1 LETQFSKLQVLID
14 LGLTQVQAR
23 VYLALVESGPSRTS
37 VISKASM
44 VARPDVYRTISKLQN
59 IGLVEKIIKKPLQ
72 YQAIPLKKGLSLL
85 LETKTQHYEKVR
97 AETRM
102 LMDTAT
108 IRNSSE
114 TKHLET
120 YQFVFIPKGKTVIE
134 EIKSAIEKAELRVD
148 LILSWK
154 RFSQGI
160 VSIFAESME
169 IAWKKNL
176 KIRFIIGAPP
186 KNKTGE
192 QLIQFCREKP
202 SCQMRFIPHFPKA
215 IFGIY
220 DEKEIF
226 LVLKSKTDLPSSPAL
241 WSKNPTLIALAE
253 DYFDILWLTA
263 MKEPSQT
270 KLA

>member
-1 LETQFSKLQVLID
+1 
-14 LGLTQVQAR
+14 
-23 VYLALVESGPSRTS
+23 
-37 VISKASM
+37 
-44 VARPDVYRTISKLQN
+44 
-59 IGLVEKIIKKPLQ
+59 
-72 YQAIPLKKGLSLL
+72 L

-114 TKHLET
+114 TKQLET
-120 YQFVFIPKGKTVIE
+120 HQFVLVPKGKTVIE
-134 EIKSAIEKAELRVD
+134 KIKSAIEKAELSVD

-169 IAWKKNL
+169 IAWAKNL

-186 KNKTGE
+186 KSKTGE

-202 SCQMRFIPHFPKA
+202 SCQIRFIPHFPKA

-220 DEKEIF
+220 DGKEIF
-226 LVLKSKTDLPSSPAL
+226 IVLKSKTDLPSSPVL
-241 WSKNPTLIALAE
+241 WSKNSTLIALAE
-253 DYFDILWLTA
+253 DYFEILWLIA

-270 KLA
+270 PLA